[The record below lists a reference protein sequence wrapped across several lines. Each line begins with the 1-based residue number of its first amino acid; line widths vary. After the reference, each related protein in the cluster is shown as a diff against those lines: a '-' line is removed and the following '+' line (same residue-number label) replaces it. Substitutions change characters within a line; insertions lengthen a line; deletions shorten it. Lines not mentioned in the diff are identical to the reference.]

1 MDVVRLGIVGM
12 GNMGIG
18 HAKYLMNDEVRG
30 VELAAICDQS
40 PEQLERAA
48 AHLNGSFSK
57 FTDASAMFASGEVD
71 AVLIATPHYDHPDL
85 AIQAFEQGLHVL
97 IEKPAGVYTKQVRLM
112 NEVAAKSDRV
122 FGIMYNQRMN
132 PMYSKLRELIAAGEL
147 GEIKRFNWIITDW
160 YRSQAYYD
168 SGSWRATWALEG
180 GGVLINQCPHNLDLL
195 PWTLGMMPKRIRA
208 FCYFGKHR
216 DVEVEDDVTA
226 YMEFENSASGVFVTT
241 VADAPGTNRYE
252 VTGDRGK
259 IVIEHGQ
266 MIFWRNHVPESEFNK
281 TNTAI
286 FGRPETWR
294 CEIPV
299 PAGGGPQHKGIMQNF
314 ANAILHG
321 EPLVAP
327 GEEGICGLE
336 ISNAI
341 HLSSW
346 LDDWVELPID
356 EERYLAELN
365 KRIASSQVKKQV
377 RQRTA
382 DLSGSF

>member
-1 MDVVRLGIVGM
+1 
-12 GNMGIG
+12 
-18 HAKYLMNDEVRG
+18 
-30 VELAAICDQS
+30 
-40 PEQLERAA
+40 
-48 AHLNGSFSK
+48 
-57 FTDASAMFASGEVD
+57 
-71 AVLIATPHYDHPDL
+71 
-85 AIQAFEQGLHVL
+85 
-97 IEKPAGVYTKQVRLM
+97 
-112 NEVAAKSDRV
+112 
-122 FGIMYNQRMN
+122 
-132 PMYSKLRELIAAGEL
+132 
-147 GEIKRFNWIITDW
+147 
-160 YRSQAYYD
+160 
-168 SGSWRATWALEG
+168 
-180 GGVLINQCPHNLDLL
+180 
-195 PWTLGMMPKRIRA
+195 
-208 FCYFGKHR
+208 R

-327 GEEGICGLE
+327 GEEGICGL
-336 ISNAI
+336 
-341 HLSSW
+341 
-346 LDDWVELPID
+346 
-356 EERYLAELN
+356 
-365 KRIASSQVKKQV
+365 
-377 RQRTA
+377 
-382 DLSGSF
+382 